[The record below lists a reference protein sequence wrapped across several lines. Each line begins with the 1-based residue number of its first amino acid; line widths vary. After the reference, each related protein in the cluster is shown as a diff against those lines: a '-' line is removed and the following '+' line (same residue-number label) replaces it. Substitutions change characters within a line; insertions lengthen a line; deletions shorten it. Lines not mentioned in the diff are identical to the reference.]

1 MLNKKNISIGIL
13 IIALSGVALT
23 SCRSAP
29 PPAAA
34 EAPAQDKKL
43 APERRDLP
51 EFFLSPPVPEDQYVG
66 LGMAK
71 LKDDNLSRTTALA
84 RARADIA
91 TQISVVVESMLT
103 DYAQESGADDNTQTL
118 TFVERVSK
126 EVANIELSGAITKE
140 QYPAN
145 DGTWYVM
152 VYFPKGALLDEVEEV
167 FNRNEDA
174 AFAEFKAQQAL
185 DRLNSELEGN
195 PPKSAGLDSPVNK
208 E

>member
-1 MLNKKNISIGIL
+1 MKNFVRIGVL
-13 IIALSGVALT
+13 MAVAAVLTLSACAT
-23 SCRSAP
+23 KDEASAGP
-29 PPAAA
+29 P
-34 EAPAQDKKL
+34 Q
-43 APERRDLP
+43 RRDLP
-51 EFFLSPPVPEDQYVG
+51 DFFLNPPKLEDQYVG

-71 LKDDNLSRTTALA
+71 LKDDNLSRTTAQA

-91 TQISVVVESMLT
+91 AQVAVKVESMLT
-103 DYAQESGADDNTQTL
+103 DYAQESGADDDTQTL

-126 EVANIELSGAITKE
+126 EVADLELRGAETQE

-152 VYFPKGALLDEVEEV
+152 VYFPKAALLDEVGQV

-185 DRLNSELEGN
+185 DRLNAELEDN
-195 PPKSAGLDSPVNK
+195 PPRSAGVDSPVNRD
-208 E
+208 